1 MAFVVVCDA
10 GPLIALE
17 QIARL
22 DLLRTLYGQVIV
34 PTVVAREVTPT
45 LPVLPEWIEVRGHV
59 GTPRSPLA
67 QGRLDDGEFA
77 AILLARVLAAD
88 VIVLDDLDARIFA
101 RRLGLAIVGTAG
113 ILLRAKRAGAIAA
126 VRPLLDE
133 LLASGLF
140 LGGAVIH
147 EVLEDAGEL
156 PYP

>member
-1 MAFVVVCDA
+1 MDRGSRARRHAAISPGSGTA
-10 GPLIALE
+10 G
-17 QIARL
+17 RW
-22 DLLRTLYGQVIV
+22 R
-34 PTVVAREVTPT
+34 
-45 LPVLPEWIEVRGHV
+45 VRGDSPCPRV
-59 GTPRSPLA
+59 G
-67 QGRLDDGEFA
+67 GRRDC
-77 AILLARVLAAD
+77 
-88 VIVLDDLDARIFA
+88 A
-101 RRLGLAIVGTAG
+101 RRFWLAIVGTAG